1 MLDYMYKISLLIHD
15 LRYFMMIMQTN
26 STYDVSPIGALMR
39 SHRGI
44 TIMIMTMYMYVQV
57 ELDV

>member
-1 MLDYMYKISLLIHD
+1 MLDIVYEVSLLLHD
-15 LRYFMMIMQTN
+15 QKCFIMFMKAN
-26 STYDVSPIGALMR
+26 SSHVVSPVGALMR